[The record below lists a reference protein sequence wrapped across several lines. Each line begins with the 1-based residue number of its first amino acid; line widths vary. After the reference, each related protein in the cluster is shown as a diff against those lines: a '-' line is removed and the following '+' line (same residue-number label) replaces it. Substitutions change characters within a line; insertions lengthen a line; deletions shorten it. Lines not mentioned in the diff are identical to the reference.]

1 MFNLVC
7 MPETT
12 EDAHT
17 INAPDDNRNKDGKS
31 DARPRKAIKIKSA
44 LSSYFHF
51 SELRLCHFP

>member
-1 MFNLVC
+1 